1 MHLFKSLKRL
11 KNTQKGSIMN
21 YILKQPMKFGYTQ
34 ISNEICDDE
43 RVSDIAIAI
52 YAYVKKHATTFKL
65 TIEDIAKRFNRSTKT
80 IYKYLNEL
88 KDLGYIEFE
97 RERKNDGKFGKFFQ
111 FIMGNFSKNPSEKQ
125 YQKTSKK
132 EAKRDANHMENNSMW
147 IKPQKQGS
155 NADNTEAQTTSTYF
169 PAFTLIKD
177 QNKHE
182 NIRVNEN
189 FSTEKFAEK
198 NQASPNSKDLE
209 NLDIKFLFKSSK
221 ISNLSLFNR
230 FNAFFSSILGNLDT
244 KHLNQ
249 YERVAFEEFLNYR
262 SEKHKLSYSTKK
274 ALLHQCEALKAQG
287 CDLVA
292 CINQSI
298 RRNYNEIYEVMHFE
312 KPSHSR
318 KSEAERKNEEIM
330 EQFDYTECKGNP
342 KYNGMAIW

>member
-1 MHLFKSLKRL
+1 
-11 KNTQKGSIMN
+11 
-21 YILKQPMKFGYTQ
+21 MKFGYTQ

-88 KDLGYIEFE
+88 KELGYIEFE
-97 RERKNDGKFGKFFQ
+97 RERKNDGTFGKFFQ

-125 YQKTSKK
+125 DKKTDQK
-132 EAKRDANHMENNSMW
+132 EAKKGANHMENNSMW
-147 IKPQKQGS
+147 IKPQIQAS
-155 NADNTEAQTTSTYF
+155 NAHDSEAQSTSTYF
-169 PAFTLIKD
+169 PVFTLIKD

-182 NIRVNEN
+182 NIRVSEN
-189 FSTEKFAEK
+189 FLTQEFEEKK
-198 NQASPNSKDLE
+198 QAYSNSKDLK
-209 NLDIKFLFKSSK
+209 NPDRNYSFKSSK
-221 ISNLSLFNR
+221 ISNPSLFNR
-230 FNAFFSSILGNLDT
+230 FSAFFNSILGNLDT

-249 YERVAFEEFLNYR
+249 YERSAFEEFLNYR

-312 KPSHSR
+312 KPNY
-318 KSEAERKNEEIM
+318 KSKAEQQNDEIM
-330 EQFDYTECKGNP
+330 DQFGYKPNP
-342 KYNGMAIW
+342 KYNGLCIW

>member
-1 MHLFKSLKRL
+1 
-11 KNTQKGSIMN
+11 
-21 YILKQPMKFGYTQ
+21 MKFGYTQ

-65 TIEDIAKRFNRSTKT
+65 TIEDIAKRFNRNTKT

-97 RERKNDGKFGKFFQ
+97 RERKNDGTFGKFFQ

-125 YQKTSKK
+125 GQKTAQK
-132 EAKRDANHMENNSMW
+132 EAKTHANHMENNSMW
-147 IKPQKQGS
+147 IKPQKQAS
-155 NADNTEAQTTSTYF
+155 NADDSEAQSTSTYF

-182 NIRVNEN
+182 NIRVSEN
-189 FSTEKFAEK
+189 FSTQEFEEK
-198 NQASPNSKDLE
+198 NQASLNSQDLKNSNE
-209 NLDIKFLFKSSK
+209 NLAFKSSK
-221 ISNLSLFNR
+221 IFNPSLFNR
-230 FNAFFSSILGNLDT
+230 FSAFFSSILGNLDT

-249 YERVAFEEFLNYR
+249 YERLAFEEFLNYR

-312 KPSHSR
+312 KPR
-318 KSEAERKNEEIM
+318 YKSEAEQKNDEIM
-330 EQFDYTECKGNP
+330 DQFDYEYKPNP
-342 KYNGMAIW
+342 KYNGLCIW

>member
-1 MHLFKSLKRL
+1 
-11 KNTQKGSIMN
+11 MN

-65 TIEDIAKRFNRSTKT
+65 TIEDIAKRFNRNAKT

-88 KDLGYIEFE
+88 KELGYIEFE
-97 RERKNDGKFGKFFQ
+97 RERKNDGTFGKFFR
-111 FIMGNFSKNPSEKQ
+111 FIMGNFSKNHSEKQ
-125 YQKTSKK
+125 AKK
-132 EAKRDANHMENNSMW
+132 DANHMENNSMW
-147 IKPQKQGS
+147 LKPQKQGS
-155 NADNTEAQTTSTYF
+155 NADNTEAQSTSTYF

-182 NIRVNEN
+182 DIRVSEN
-189 FSTEKFAEK
+189 FSTQEFEEKTLI
-198 NQASPNSKDLE
+198 SKDAKDLKKL
-209 NLDIKFLFKSSK
+209 NRNFTFKSSK
-221 ISNLSLFNR
+221 ISNPSLFNR
-230 FNAFFSSILGNLDT
+230 FSAFFSSILGNLDT

-249 YERVAFEEFLNYR
+249 YEKLAFEEFLNYR

-298 RRNYNEIYEVMHFE
+298 RRNYNEIYEVMYFE
-312 KPSHSR
+312 KPSY
-318 KSEAERKNEEIM
+318 KSEAKQKDEEVM
-330 EQFDYTECKGNP
+330 DSFGDYKPNP
-342 KYNGMAIW
+342 KYNGLCIW

>member
-1 MHLFKSLKRL
+1 
-11 KNTQKGSIMN
+11 MN
-21 YILKQPMKFGYTQ
+21 YILKQTMKFGYTQ

-80 IYKYLNEL
+80 IYKYLTEL
-88 KDLGYIEFE
+88 KELGYIEFE
-97 RERKNDGKFGKFFQ
+97 RERKKDGTFGKFFQ
-111 FIMGNFSKNPSEKQ
+111 FIMGNFPKNKSEKQ
-125 YQKTSKK
+125 EKK
-132 EAKRDANHMENNSMW
+132 ARNHMENNSMW
-147 IKPQKQGS
+147 IKPQIQAL
-155 NADNTEAQTTSTYF
+155 NAHDSEAQSTSTYF

-182 NIRVNEN
+182 DIRVSEN
-189 FSTEKFAEK
+189 FSTQEFEEK
-198 NQASPNSKDLE
+198 NQDSSNSQDLK
-209 NLDIKFLFKSSK
+209 NPDRNYSFKSSK
-221 ISNLSLFNR
+221 ISNPSLFNR
-230 FNAFFSSILGNLDT
+230 FSAFFSSILGNLDT
-244 KHLNQ
+244 RNLNQ
-249 YERVAFEEFLNYR
+249 CERLAFEEFLNYR

-312 KPSHSR
+312 KPSY
-318 KSEAERKNEEIM
+318 KSEAEQRDDEIM
-330 EQFDYTECKGNP
+330 EQFDCLNYKPNP
-342 KYNGMAIW
+342 KYNGLCIW

>member
-1 MHLFKSLKRL
+1 
-11 KNTQKGSIMN
+11 MN

-65 TIEDIAKRFNRSTKT
+65 TIEDIAKRFNRNTKT
-80 IYKYLNEL
+80 IYKYLKELNE
-88 KDLGYIEFE
+88 LGYIEFE
-97 RERKNDGKFGKFFQ
+97 RERKNDGTFGKFFR

-125 YQKTSKK
+125 K
-132 EAKRDANHMENNSMW
+132 EKQATEASNHMENNSMW
-147 IKPQKQGS
+147 IKPQKEAS
-155 NADNTEAQTTSTYF
+155 NAHDSEAQSTSTYF

-182 NIRVNEN
+182 NIRVSEN
-189 FSTEKFAEK
+189 FSTKRFEEK
-198 NQASPNSKDLE
+198 NQVSLNSQDLKNSNE
-209 NLDIKFLFKSSK
+209 NLAFKSSK
-221 ISNLSLFNR
+221 ISNPSLFNR
-230 FNAFFSSILGNLDT
+230 FSAFFSSILGNLDT
-244 KHLNQ
+244 KYLNQ
-249 YERVAFEEFLNYR
+249 YERLAFEEFLNYR

-312 KPSHSR
+312 KPSY

-330 EQFDYTECKGNP
+330 EQFDYSDYKPNP
-342 KYNGMAIW
+342 KYNGYCIW

>member
-1 MHLFKSLKRL
+1 
-11 KNTQKGSIMN
+11 
-21 YILKQPMKFGYTQ
+21 MKFGYTQ

-65 TIEDIAKRFNRSTKT
+65 TIEDIAKRFNRNTKT

-88 KDLGYIEFE
+88 KELGYIEFE
-97 RERKNDGKFGKFFQ
+97 RERKNDGTFGKFFH

-125 YQKTSKK
+125 DKKTTQK

-147 IKPQKQGS
+147 IKPQKEAS
-155 NADNTEAQTTSTYF
+155 NADTTEVQSTSTYF

-182 NIRVNEN
+182 NIRMSEN
-189 FSTEKFAEK
+189 FSTQEFAEK
-198 NQASPNSKDLE
+198 NQVSLNSKDSK
-209 NLDIKFLFKSSK
+209 NLDSNSSFKSSK
-221 ISNLSLFNR
+221 ISNSSLFNR
-230 FNAFFSSILGNLDT
+230 FSAFFSSILGNLDT

-249 YERVAFEEFLNYR
+249 CERLAFEEFLNYR

-312 KPSHSR
+312 KPSYSH
-318 KSEAERKNEEIM
+318 KSEAEQRNEEIM
-330 EQFDYTECKGNP
+330 EQFEYYKPNP
-342 KYNGMAIW
+342 KYNGLCIW

>member
-1 MHLFKSLKRL
+1 
-11 KNTQKGSIMN
+11 
-21 YILKQPMKFGYTQ
+21 MKFGYTQ

-65 TIEDIAKRFNRSTKT
+65 TIEDIAKRFNRNTKT

-88 KDLGYIEFE
+88 KELGYIEFE
-97 RERKNDGKFGKFFQ
+97 RERKNDGTFGKFFQ

-125 YQKTSKK
+125 DQKTAQK
-132 EAKRDANHMENNSMW
+132 EAKTHANHMENNSMW
-147 IKPQKQGS
+147 IKPQKEAS
-155 NADNTEAQTTSTYF
+155 NADDTEAQSTSIYF

-182 NIRVNEN
+182 NIRVGEN
-189 FSTEKFAEK
+189 FSTQEFEK
-198 NQASPNSKDLE
+198 NNQACTNPQDLK
-209 NLDIKFLFKSSK
+209 NLDKNSSFKSSK
-221 ISNLSLFNR
+221 ISNSSLFNR
-230 FNAFFSSILGNLDT
+230 FSAFFSSILGNLDT

-249 YERVAFEEFLNYR
+249 YEKLAFEEFLNYR

-312 KPSHSR
+312 KPSYSH
-318 KSEAERKNEEIM
+318 KSEAEQRNEEVM
-330 EQFDYTECKGNP
+330 EQFDYKPNP
-342 KYNGMAIW
+342 KYNGHCIW

>member
-1 MHLFKSLKRL
+1 
-11 KNTQKGSIMN
+11 MN

-65 TIEDIAKRFNRSTKT
+65 TIEDIAKRFNRNTKT

-88 KDLGYIEFE
+88 KELGYIEFE
-97 RERKNDGKFGKFFQ
+97 RERKNDGTFGKFFR

-125 YQKTSKK
+125 GKKTYQK
-132 EAKRDANHMENNSMW
+132 EAKKDAIHMENNSMW
-147 IKPQKQGS
+147 LKPQKQGS
-155 NADNTEAQTTSTYF
+155 NADNTEAQSTSTYF
-169 PAFTLIKD
+169 PTFTLIKD

-182 NIRVNEN
+182 NICVSEN
-189 FSTEKFAEK
+189 FSTQEFEEK
-198 NQASPNSKDLE
+198 NQASSNSQDLKKP
-209 NLDIKFLFKSSK
+209 DSDSSFKSSK
-221 ISNLSLFNR
+221 IFNPSLFNR
-230 FNAFFSSILGNLDT
+230 FSAFFSSILGNLDT

-249 YERVAFEEFLNYR
+249 YERLAFEEFLNYR

-292 CINQSI
+292 CIKQSI

-312 KPSHSR
+312 KTR
-318 KSEAERKNEEIM
+318 YKSEAENKNEEIM
-330 EQFDYTECKGNP
+330 DRFDYSGYKPNP
-342 KYNGMAIW
+342 KYNGHCIW

>member
-1 MHLFKSLKRL
+1 
-11 KNTQKGSIMN
+11 MN

-65 TIEDIAKRFNRSTKT
+65 TIEDIAKRFNRNTKT

-88 KDLGYIEFE
+88 KELGYIEFE
-97 RERKNDGKFGKFFQ
+97 RERKKDGTFGKFFQ
-111 FIMGNFSKNPSEKQ
+111 FIMGNFSKNPSENQ
-125 YQKTSKK
+125 AKK
-132 EAKRDANHMENNSMW
+132 DANHMENNSMW
-147 IKPQKQGS
+147 IKTQIQAS
-155 NADNTEAQTTSTYF
+155 NAHDSEAQSTSTYF

-182 NIRVNEN
+182 NICVSEN
-189 FSTEKFAEK
+189 FSTQEFEEKKQAYSNSQDLK
-198 NQASPNSKDLE
+198 NPDRNFSS
-209 NLDIKFLFKSSK
+209 KSSK

-230 FNAFFSSILGNLDT
+230 FSAFFSSILGNLDT
-244 KHLNQ
+244 KHLDQ
-249 YERVAFEEFLNYR
+249 YERSAFEKFLNYR

-292 CINQSI
+292 CIEQSI
-298 RRNYNEIYEVMHFE
+298 RRNYNEIYEIMHFE
-312 KPSHSR
+312 KPSY
-318 KSEAERKNEEIM
+318 KSEAVQKNEETM
-330 EQFDYTECKGNP
+330 SQFDPSNFKPNP
-342 KYNGMAIW
+342 KYNGLCIW

>member
-1 MHLFKSLKRL
+1 
-11 KNTQKGSIMN
+11 MN

-65 TIEDIAKRFNRSTKT
+65 TIEDIAKRFNRNSKT

-97 RERKNDGKFGKFFQ
+97 RERKNDGTFGKFFQ
-111 FIMGNFSKNPSEKQ
+111 FIMGNFSKNPSKNQ
-125 YQKTSKK
+125 AKKTAQK
-132 EAKRDANHMENNSMW
+132 EAKKDANHMENNSMW
-147 IKPQKQGS
+147 IKPQIQAS
-155 NADNTEAQTTSTYF
+155 NADNTEAQSTSIYF
-169 PAFTLIKD
+169 PSFTLIKD
-177 QNKHE
+177 QNKYE
-182 NIRVNEN
+182 NIRMSEN
-189 FSTEKFAEK
+189 FSTQKFEEKDQDLANTQDLK
-198 NQASPNSKDLE
+198 NPDNDCS
-209 NLDIKFLFKSSK
+209 FKSSK
-221 ISNLSLFNR
+221 ISNPSLFNR
-230 FNAFFSSILGNLDT
+230 FSAFFSSILGNLDT

-249 YERVAFEEFLNYR
+249 YERLAFEEFLNYR

-292 CINQSI
+292 CIKQSI

-312 KPSHSR
+312 KPSY
-318 KSEAERKNEEIM
+318 KSEAVQKNEEVM
-330 EQFDYTECKGNP
+330 SQFDPSNFKPNP
-342 KYNGMAIW
+342 KYNGLYIW

>member
-1 MHLFKSLKRL
+1 
-11 KNTQKGSIMN
+11 
-21 YILKQPMKFGYTQ
+21 MKFGYTQ

-52 YAYVKKHATTFKL
+52 YAYVKKHATTFKI
-65 TIEDIAKRFNRSTKT
+65 TIEDIAKRFNRNTKT

-97 RERKNDGKFGKFFQ
+97 RDRKNDGTFGKFFK
-111 FIMGNFSKNPSEKQ
+111 FIMGNFSKNPSKNQ
-125 YQKTSKK
+125 AQKTAQK
-132 EAKRDANHMENNSMW
+132 DANHMENNSMW

-155 NADNTEAQTTSTYF
+155 NAHGNEAQSTSTYF

-182 NIRVNEN
+182 NIRSSEN
-189 FSTEKFAEK
+189 FSTQEFEEK
-198 NQASPNSKDLE
+198 NQVYSNSKDLK
-209 NLDIKFLFKSSK
+209 NLDRNSSFKSEK
-221 ISNLSLFNR
+221 ISNPSLFNR
-230 FNAFFSSILGNLDT
+230 FSAFFSSILGNLDT

-249 YERVAFEEFLNYR
+249 YERLAFEEFLNYR

-274 ALLHQCEALKAQG
+274 ALLDQCEALKAQG

-312 KPSHSR
+312 KPSYSH
-318 KSEAERKNEEIM
+318 KNEAEQRNDEIM
-330 EQFDYTECKGNP
+330 EQFNYECKPDP
-342 KYNGMAIW
+342 KYGSMCIW

>member
-1 MHLFKSLKRL
+1 
-11 KNTQKGSIMN
+11 MN

-43 RVSDIAIAI
+43 RVSDIAIAV

-88 KDLGYIEFE
+88 KELGYIEFE
-97 RERKNDGKFGKFFQ
+97 RERKKDGTFGKFFQ

-125 YQKTSKK
+125 REKTAQK
-132 EAKRDANHMENNSMW
+132 EAKKDANHMENNSMW
-147 IKPQKQGS
+147 LKPQKQGS
-155 NADNTEAQTTSTYF
+155 NADDSEAQSTSTYF

-182 NIRVNEN
+182 DICVSEN
-189 FSTEKFAEK
+189 FSTQKFEEK
-198 NQASPNSKDLE
+198 NQVSSNSKDSQD
-209 NLDIKFLFKSSK
+209 LDKNPSFKSLK
-221 ISNLSLFNR
+221 NSNPSLFTR
-230 FNAFFSSILGNLDT
+230 FSAFFSSILGNLDT

-249 YERVAFEEFLNYR
+249 YERLAFEEFLNYR

-274 ALLHQCEALKAQG
+274 ALLHQCEALKTQG

-312 KPSHSR
+312 KPSYSY
-318 KSEAERKNEEIM
+318 KSEAERRNDETM
-330 EQFDYTECKGNP
+330 EQFTQGYKPNP
-342 KYNGMAIW
+342 KYNGYCIW

>member
-1 MHLFKSLKRL
+1 
-11 KNTQKGSIMN
+11 
-21 YILKQPMKFGYTQ
+21 MKFGYTQ

-52 YAYVKKHATTFKL
+52 YAYIKKHATTFKL
-65 TIEDIAKRFNRSTKT
+65 TIEDIAKRFSRNSKT

-97 RERKNDGKFGKFFQ
+97 RERKNDGTFGKFFH
-111 FIMGNFSKNPSEKQ
+111 FIMGNHSENPSKKQ
-125 YQKTSKK
+125 
-132 EAKRDANHMENNSMW
+132 AKNASNHMENNSMW
-147 IKPQKQGS
+147 LKPQKQGS
-155 NADNTEAQTTSTYF
+155 NADNTEAQSISIYF

-182 NIRVNEN
+182 DIRVSEN
-189 FSTEKFAEK
+189 FSTQEFGEKK
-198 NQASPNSKDLE
+198 QVSPNSKDSK
-209 NLDIKFLFKSSK
+209 NLDKNCSFNSSK
-221 ISNLSLFNR
+221 ISNPSLFNR
-230 FNAFFSSILGNLDT
+230 FSAFLNSILGNLDT
-244 KHLNQ
+244 KNLNQ
-249 YERVAFEEFLNYR
+249 YERLAFEEFLNYR

-312 KPSHSR
+312 KPSY
-318 KSEAERKNEEIM
+318 KSKAEQQNDEIM
-330 EQFDYTECKGNP
+330 DQFESQNYKPNP
-342 KYNGMAIW
+342 KYNGLCIW